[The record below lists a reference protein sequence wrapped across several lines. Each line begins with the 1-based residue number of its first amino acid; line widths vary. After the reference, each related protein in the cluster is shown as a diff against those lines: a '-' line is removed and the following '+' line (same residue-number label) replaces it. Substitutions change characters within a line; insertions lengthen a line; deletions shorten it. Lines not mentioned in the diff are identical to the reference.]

1 MKFYYLEDACEGW
14 DHYLFMDKRTALNFA
29 EAHKNYT
36 KDDIQL
42 LEFRGNKRGIYS
54 AMQDVAHI
62 VGTSF
67 SYPGEGAQHEQK

>member
-1 MKFYYLEDACEGW
+1 MKFYYLEDVGEGW

-29 EAHKNYT
+29 EAHETYT

-42 LEFRGNKRGIYS
+42 LEFKGNKRGIYS
-54 AMQDVAHI
+54 AMQDIARI

-67 SYPGEGAQHEQK
+67 SYPEKGAQHD

>member
-1 MKFYYLEDACEGW
+1 MKFYYLQDEYEGW

-29 EAHKNYT
+29 EAHETYT

-42 LEFRGNKRGIYS
+42 LEFRGNKRGIYY
-54 AMQDVAHI
+54 AMQDIARI

-67 SYPGEGAQHEQK
+67 IYPGEGRQHEI

>member
-1 MKFYYLEDACEGW
+1 MKFYYLEDVSEGY

-29 EAHKNYT
+29 EAHETYT

-42 LEFRGNKRGIYS
+42 LEFRANKRGIYS
-54 AMQDVAHI
+54 AMQDVAMI

-67 SYPGEGAQHEQK
+67 SYPEKGAQHD

>member
-1 MKFYYLEDACEGW
+1 MKFYYLEDVSEGW

-29 EAHKNYT
+29 EAHETYT

-42 LEFRGNKRGIYS
+42 LEFRANKRGIYS
-54 AMQDVAHI
+54 AMQGIARI

-67 SYPGEGAQHEQK
+67 SYPRKGAQHE

>member
-1 MKFYYLEDACEGW
+1 MKFYYLEDASEGW

-29 EAHKNYT
+29 EAHETYT

-42 LEFRGNKRGIYS
+42 LEFRANKRGIYS
-54 AMQDVAHI
+54 AMQDVAMI

-67 SYPGEGAQHEQK
+67 SYPEKGAQRD

>member
-1 MKFYYLEDACEGW
+1 MIFYYLQDEDEGW

-42 LEFRGNKRGIYS
+42 LEFRGNKRGIYH
-54 AMQDVAHI
+54 AMQDVASI

-67 SYPGEGAQHEQK
+67 SYPGKGVQHESH